1 MSDFPIVSRRDAI
14 VTRLGNAWAE
24 EHIDEME
31 FDRRVSAAFAANDAA
46 ELERLVADL
55 PQRDAVTPR
64 PAPSAVSPF
73 QQPALRRRVV
83 LSSIDE
89 RVHDVMPPLVEYGI
103 RVASM
108 ELDFRDAVF
117 SDGVTEII
125 VDVLLGNVNFT
136 MPSDVTVEMRV
147 SGLLSSV
154 EYRNSSRLMQPAD
167 RIVRITGKC
176 VLGTVEVS
184 TCDPRPLR

>member
-64 PAPSAVSPF
+64 PAAPAVSPF

>member
-24 EHIDEME
+24 ELIDEME

-55 PQRDAVTPR
+55 PQRDAVAPR
-64 PAPSAVSPF
+64 PAAPAVSPF

-117 SDGVTEII
+117 NDGVTEII

-154 EYRNSSRLMQPAD
+154 EYRNRSRLTQPAH

-184 TCDPRPLR
+184 TRDPRPLR